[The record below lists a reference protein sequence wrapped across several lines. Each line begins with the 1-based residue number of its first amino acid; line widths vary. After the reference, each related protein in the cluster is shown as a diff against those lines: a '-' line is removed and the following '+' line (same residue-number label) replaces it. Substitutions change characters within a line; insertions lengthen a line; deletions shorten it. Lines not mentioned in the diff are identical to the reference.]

1 MKVLSAFLTGGV
13 RLVLSVAVAFFTMVY
28 GLRFVCWLT
37 GNDDYMLL
45 MWLGIVLV
53 PVGGLLIF
61 VFSGI
66 WFLARRNAE

>member
-53 PVGGLLIF
+53 PVGGLLSF
-61 VFSGI
+61 AFSGI